1 MARVKTNKYKA
12 HDEEWFKAQE
22 QLIAEPI
29 DNTVAY
35 YRKPYII
42 SVIVYLA
49 MLVVTFDYYGA
60 IKGFARLNEW
70 FSFTSLFW
78 SIILSVLI
86 FVGINGARAF
96 ALITTVKLMREQE
109 EHKRSEV
116 AYHILSLPLFGLLAL
131 ELTPEYAI
139 YISVY
144 MGIYIVRLVAH
155 HFLKGY
161 ILSGIECQY
170 YIDKFDE
177 QRANYL
183 DKGRSVTFIG
193 PPGSGKTVTGGTV
206 AVTLADQR
214 WEQLQFDYFT
224 ESARKDYYIKT
235 MNAEKLKRLQAL
247 KESYEFYKEREA
259 EYIPCLVTS
268 IGMQDL
274 QGRYSYTLTPEV
286 YAQLKRVPEY
296 SVLFNDESGREQG
309 CNTSKSVSENVA
321 DFYRLN
327 RHFGDFILI
336 NTEQG
341 ADGNGKYIRKCTD
354 YNVRCYWQ
362 EWVLAPTKLQA
373 KFERKKAEFY
383 ALQAEQNKKKKLT
396 PEQEKYILQEL
407 YYYAKYIAT
416 IGFRKIKTRKEGT
429 PEQGAINAED
439 EYKIIPSRTIYNYD
453 ERAYAELYECADEP
467 LALSAWTSLT
477 LNSVVEDD
485 KKTDVITAND

>member
-1 MARVKTNKYKA
+1 MSKSKKTKNKIKI
-12 HDEEWFKAQE
+12 HDEEWFEAQE
-22 QLIAEPI
+22 RLIAEPTQ
-29 DNTVAY
+29 NTVAY

-42 SVIVYLA
+42 SIIVYLA

-78 SIILSVLI
+78 SIIFSVLI
-86 FVGINGARAF
+86 FGAVNGARAF

-109 EHKRSEV
+109 DHKRAEL
-116 AYHILSLPLFGLLAL
+116 AYHILSFPLFGLLAL

-139 YISVY
+139 YIIVY
-144 MGIYIVRLVAH
+144 MAVYLLRLVAH
-155 HFLKGY
+155 HYLKGY
-161 ILSGIECQY
+161 VLAGIECQY
-170 YIDKFDE
+170 YIDKFNE

-183 DKGRSVTFIG
+183 DKARSVTFVG
-193 PPGSGKTVTGGTV
+193 APGSGKTVTGGTV
-206 AVTLADQR
+206 AITLAEQR

-247 KESYEFYKEREA
+247 KESYEFYEKQSA

-286 YAQLKRVPEY
+286 YAQLRRVPEY

-309 CNTSKSVSENVA
+309 CNTSKNVSENVA

-362 EWVLAPTKLQA
+362 EWVLVPTKLQE
-373 KFERKKAEFY
+373 KFALKKAEFY
-383 ALQAEQNKKKKLT
+383 ELKASGELTKEEEQYL
-396 PEQEKYILQEL
+396 LQEL
-407 YYYAKYIAT
+407 YYDAKYIAT

-429 PEQGAINAED
+429 PEQGALNAED